1 MMSLSELTEFMSKNL
16 LHRHFSYEDH
26 SSVGPVVDELVVYSK
41 MLGFDPKE
49 NVNLNQAMT
58 LLKFG
63 NSFSVQDP

>member
-1 MMSLSELTEFMSKNL
+1 MMSLSELTDFMSNNL
-16 LHRHFSYEDH
+16 LHRHFGYEDH